1 MKWKLSLGIFLL
13 FTGFLTIAGIGLLL
27 LHMWDEYK
35 IMEASK
41 TDRGNNTY
49 INEDVIEEFR

>member
-1 MKWKLSLGIFLL
+1 MKWKFTLGIFFL

-27 LHMWDEYK
+27 LHIWDEYK

-41 TDRGNNTY
+41 TGRSDTY
-49 INEDVIEEFR
+49 INQDVIEEFR